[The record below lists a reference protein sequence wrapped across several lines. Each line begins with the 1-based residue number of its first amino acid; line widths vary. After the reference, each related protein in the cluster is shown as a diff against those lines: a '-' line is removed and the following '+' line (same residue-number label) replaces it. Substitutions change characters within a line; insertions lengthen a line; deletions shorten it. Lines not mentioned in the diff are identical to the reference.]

1 MPWLRAGCNKSGV
14 WGTELP
20 GLRCIDAARQ
30 GNNFS
35 MKYIILLGDG
45 MADRPHAM
53 LGGKT
58 CLEAAKTPNLD
69 QLATA
74 GQVGMV
80 HTVPDGFS
88 PGSDV
93 ANLTVMGYDPR
104 KYYTGRSPLEAASIG
119 VELAPEDVAFR
130 CNLVTLR
137 ITGGMTAGGGRRAVM
152 EDFSAG
158 HISSQEARALIE
170 EVDGR
175 LGTDRIRFYPGVSY
189 RHLMVW
195 KGGNDGIE
203 CTPPHD
209 IQDKE
214 IQDYLARGEG
224 DETIN
229 RLMEASVD
237 LLTAHPV
244 NRKRLENGKRAANSI
259 WLWGQGRRPSMP
271 TFREKYGLEGAM
283 ISAVDLTKGIGIYAG
298 FEVIDVPGATG
309 WIDTNYVGKAEHALW
324 ALKTRDIVYVHVEA
338 PDEAGHTGD
347 LKNKM
352 KAIEDFDEFIVGNI
366 MHGMKQFDEYR
377 ILVLPDHPTPLE
389 LRTHSSEPVPFVL
402 FDNRQE
408 RTGDPVHYDE
418 RIALR
423 KDALIFKEGYQLM
436 DYFLKK

>member
-1 MPWLRAGCNKSGV
+1 
-14 WGTELP
+14 
-20 GLRCIDAARQ
+20 
-30 GNNFS
+30 

-45 MADRPHAM
+45 MADRPHAK

-58 CLEAAKTPNLD
+58 CLQAAKTPNLD
-69 QLATA
+69 RLATV

-80 HTVPDGFS
+80 HTVPEGFP

-119 VELAPEDVAFR
+119 VKLGPDDVAFR

-137 ITGGMTAGGGRRAVM
+137 ILGGKSSAGRGRRAVM

-158 HISSQEARALIE
+158 HITTEEARLLIE
-170 EVDGR
+170 ELDGK
-175 LGTDRIRFYPGVSY
+175 LGSDRIRFYPGVSY

-195 KGGNDGIE
+195 KSGKEKIE

-209 IQDKE
+209 IQDKD
-214 IQDYLARGEG
+214 IQDYLPRGEG

-229 RLMEASVD
+229 ALMEASTD
-237 LLTAHPV
+237 ILMAHPV
-244 NRKRLENGKRAANSI
+244 NKTRLDNGKRPANSI
-259 WLWGQGRRPSMP
+259 WFWGQGKRPSMP
-271 TFREKYGLEGAM
+271 TFREKYGIEGAM

-298 FEVIDVPGATG
+298 FEVINVPGATG
-309 WIDTNYVGKAEHALW
+309 WLDTNYVGKAEHALW
-324 ALKTRDIVYVHVEA
+324 ALKSKDLVYVHVEA

-347 LKNKM
+347 LKNKI
-352 KAIEDFDEFIVGNI
+352 KAIEDFDEFVVGNI

-377 ILVLPDHPTPLE
+377 IMVLPDHPTPIE
-389 LRTHSSEPVPFVL
+389 IRTHSNEPVPFAIY
-402 FDNRQE
+402 DNTRE
-408 RTGDPVHYDE
+408 RKGEPVTYDE
-418 RIALR
+418 RIAYR
-423 KDALIFKEGYQLM
+423 KEALVFKEGHTLM

>member
-1 MPWLRAGCNKSGV
+1 
-14 WGTELP
+14 
-20 GLRCIDAARQ
+20 
-30 GNNFS
+30 

-45 MADRPHAM
+45 MADRPHAE

-58 CLEAAKTPNLD
+58 CLQAAKTPNLD
-69 QLATA
+69 QLSTL

-80 HTVPDGFS
+80 HTIPQGFP

-119 VELAPEDVAFR
+119 VELASGDIAYR

-137 ITGGMTAGGGRRAVM
+137 ITGKSAATGGRRRAVM

-158 HISSQEARALIE
+158 HISTQEGRLLIE
-170 EVDGR
+170 EIDSK
-175 LGTDRIRFYPGVSY
+175 LGSEHIRFYPGVSY

-195 KGGNDGIE
+195 KGGKDNIE

-209 IQDKE
+209 IQDKDV
-214 IQDYLARGEG
+214 QDYFPRGDG
-224 DETIN
+224 DDIIN
-229 RLMEASVD
+229 DLMEASIDV
-237 LLTAHPV
+237 LLAHPV
-244 NRKRLENGKRAANSI
+244 NKTRQEQGKRMANAI
-259 WLWGQGRRPSMP
+259 WLWGQGKRPSMP

-298 FEVIDVPGATG
+298 FEVINVPGATG

-324 ALKTRDIVYVHVEA
+324 ALRTKDIVYVHVEA

-347 LKNKM
+347 IKNKM

-366 MHGMKQFDEYR
+366 MHGMRQFDEYR
-377 ILVLPDHPTPLE
+377 ILALPDHPTPLE
-389 LRTHSSEPVPFVL
+389 IRTHSNEPVPFVIY
-402 FDNRQE
+402 DNRAE
-408 RTGDPVHYDE
+408 RTGGPVTYDE
-418 RIALR
+418 KIADR
-423 KDALIFKEGYQLM
+423 KDALVFTEGYTLM

>member
-1 MPWLRAGCNKSGV
+1 M
-14 WGTELP
+14 
-20 GLRCIDAARQ
+20 
-30 GNNFS
+30 

-45 MADRPHAM
+45 MADRPHAG

-58 CLEAAKTPNLD
+58 CLQAAKTPNLD
-69 QLATA
+69 RLATL
-74 GQVGMV
+74 GEVGMV
-80 HTVPDGFS
+80 HTIPEGFP

-119 VELAPEDVAFR
+119 VELGRDDVAFR

-137 ITGGMTAGGGRRAVM
+137 IVGGKSSAAGMGRRAIM

-158 HISSQEARALIE
+158 HIPTQEARPLIE
-170 EVDGR
+170 EIDGK
-175 LGTDRIRFYPGVSY
+175 LGNDRIRFYPGVSY

-195 KGGNDGIE
+195 KGGKDKVD

-214 IQDYLARGEG
+214 IEDYLPRGEG
-224 DETIN
+224 DDILN
-229 RLMEASVD
+229 ALMESSTD
-237 LLTAHPV
+237 LLLKHPANKARV
-244 NRKRLENGKRAANSI
+244 ENGKRPANSI
-259 WLWGQGRRPSMP
+259 WLWGQGKRPSMP

-298 FEVIDVPGATG
+298 FEVINVPGATG

-324 ALKTRDIVYVHVEA
+324 ALKTKDVVYVHVEA

-347 LKNKM
+347 LKNKLR
-352 KAIEDFDEFIVGNI
+352 AIEDFDEYIVGNI
-366 MHGMKQFDEYR
+366 VHGMKQFDAYR
-377 ILVLPDHPTPLE
+377 ILTLPDHPTPLE
-389 LRTHSSEPVPFVL
+389 IRTHSNEPVPFIIY
-402 FDNRQE
+402 DNRAE
-408 RTGDPVHYDE
+408 RKGGPVSYDE
-418 RIALR
+418 RIAER
-423 KDALIFKEGYQLM
+423 KDALVFKVGHALM